1 MARHVPA
8 HRAQVAGK
16 LTQILMPILKG
27 SNIIVTGA
35 SRGLGLAIALELAR
49 NGAGLFLV
57 ADGTLDSLQRAAGE
71 CKQAGAAGEVRIMQA
86 DLGQRN
92 AADDMVRQAVDAM
105 GSVYALV
112 NNAGI
117 RMRKLLGEYSGE
129 DFDRLIAVNLR
140 APFFASQAVLPHMRA
155 AGGGRIVNIA
165 SQMGLVAQEGIALY
179 SLAKAALIQFTR
191 STAFEAGRHNIQ
203 VNSVSPGPA
212 ATEDNV
218 RRMTATPELHAERM
232 RYMVTGRL
240 VECDEVAKAVLF
252 LLSTDATSI
261 QGHNLLVDG
270 GYTIH

>member
-8 HRAQVAGK
+8 DRAQAAGK

-92 AADDMVRQAVDAM
+92 TAEDMVGQAVDAM

-117 RMRKLLGEYSGE
+117 RMRKLLGDYSGE

-165 SQMGLVAQEGIALY
+165 S
-179 SLAKAALIQFTR
+179 
-191 STAFEAGRHNIQ
+191 
-203 VNSVSPGPA
+203 
-212 ATEDNV
+212 
-218 RRMTATPELHAERM
+218 
-232 RYMVTGRL
+232 
-240 VECDEVAKAVLF
+240 
-252 LLSTDATSI
+252 
-261 QGHNLLVDG
+261 
-270 GYTIH
+270 

>member
-1 MARHVPA
+1 MSS
-8 HRAQVAGK
+8 
-16 LTQILMPILKG
+16 LKG
-27 SNIIVTGA
+27 RNIVVTGA
-35 SRGLGLAIALELAR
+35 SRGLGHAIALELAR
-49 NGAGLFLV
+49 NGAALFLV
-57 ADGTLDSLQRAAGE
+57 ADGALDDLERAAGE
-71 CKQAGAAGEVRIMQA
+71 CREAGAAGAVQTMQT
-86 DLGQRN
+86 DLGQPN
-92 AADDMVRQAVDAM
+92 AAEEMVEQAVRRL
-105 GSVYALV
+105 GGVYALV

-117 RMRKLLGEYSGE
+117 RMRKLLGDYSGG

-140 APFFASQAVLPHMRA
+140 APFFASQAVLPHMRK

-191 STAFEAGRHNIQ
+191 SMAFEAARHNIQ
-203 VNSVSPGPA
+203 VNAVSPGPA

-218 RRMTATPELHAERM
+218 RRKTETPELHAERM

-261 QGHNLLVDG
+261 QGHNLVVDG